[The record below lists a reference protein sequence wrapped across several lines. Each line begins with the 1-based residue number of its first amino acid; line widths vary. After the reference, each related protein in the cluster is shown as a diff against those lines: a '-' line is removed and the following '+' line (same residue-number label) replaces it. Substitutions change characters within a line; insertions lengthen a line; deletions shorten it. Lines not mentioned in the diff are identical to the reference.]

1 MGCSRSVFLL
11 CSTTVVCIVNWYSWD
26 QQDSWVHTPTY
37 FLLLMGVPP
46 FFKRVIFLSSKFLTF
61 IFFNLFNQAKPNQTL
76 NNCIFCQASH
86 IFWRQRSFVLFPN
99 DPPRA
104 TVQTSHELVASRGS
118 MVAATPR
125 LLLSHLPAALI
136 CVIGRFIP
144 YFRIQKE
151 AQNFA
156 PSKLVFSRYV

>member
-26 QQDSWVHTPTY
+26 QQDSWVHTPRY

-46 FFKRVIFLSSKFLTF
+46 FFQESNFFVKQILNFYFFFKTF
-61 IFFNLFNQAKPNQTL
+61 SIKPNQIKLLITVF
-76 NNCIFCQASH
+76 FCQASH

-118 MVAATPR
+118 MVAATLR

-151 AQNFA
+151 AQNFC
-156 PSKLVFSRYV
+156 PVEVGF